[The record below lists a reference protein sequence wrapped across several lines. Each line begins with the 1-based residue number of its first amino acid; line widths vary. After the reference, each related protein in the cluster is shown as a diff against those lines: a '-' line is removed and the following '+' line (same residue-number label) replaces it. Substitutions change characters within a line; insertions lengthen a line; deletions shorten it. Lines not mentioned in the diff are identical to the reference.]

1 VAAPLDDRV
10 RWGMGDAVAA
20 TVIGIVVSAVVGGL
34 VLGIAGVDSS
44 DDLALWALGVL
55 QVPLWVGL
63 AGVPIWASRKKGT
76 GSLDRDFG
84 LRMRWLD
91 VPVGLVAGF
100 GCQVLFAVA
109 APPIYRGFGIDP
121 DKINEA
127 SEKLADK
134 AHDPFGVICLF
145 LMVVV
150 GAALVEE
157 LCYRGLW
164 LRAIAKRWGVVTG
177 VVLSSLVFGLVHFEL
192 YALPLLAL
200 FGAVLGTLAAR
211 TGRLGPSIWAHVAFN
226 LTAVV
231 DLLRK

>member
-1 VAAPLDDRV
+1 
-10 RWGMGDAVAA
+10 MGDAVAA
-20 TVIGIVVSAVVGGL
+20 TVIGIVVSSVVGGL
-34 VLGIAGVDSS
+34 VLGIAGYDSS

-55 QVPLWVGL
+55 QIPLWVGL
-63 AGVPIWASRKKGT
+63 AGVPIWASWKKGT
-76 GSLDRDFG
+76 GSLAQDFG
-84 LRMRWLD
+84 LRMRWID

-100 GCQVLFAVA
+100 ACQIAFAVV
-109 APPIYRGFGIDP
+109 APPIYRGLGIDP

-134 AHDPFGVICLF
+134 AHDPFGVLCLF

-164 LRAIAKRWGVVTG
+164 MRAIAKRWGAVAG
-177 VVLSSLVFGLVHFEL
+177 VLLSALVFGLVHFEL

-200 FGAVLGTLAAR
+200 FGVVLGTLAAR

>member
-1 VAAPLDDRV
+1 L
-10 RWGMGDAVAA
+10 GDAVAA
-20 TVIGIVVSAVVGGL
+20 TVIGIVVSSVVGGL
-34 VLGIAGVDSS
+34 VLGVAGYDSS
-44 DDLALWALGVL
+44 DELALWALGLL
-55 QVPLWVGL
+55 QIPLWVGL
-63 AGVPIWASRKKGT
+63 AGVPVWASWKKGS
-76 GSLDRDFG
+76 GSLRRDFG
-84 LRMRWLD
+84 LEMRPWD
-91 VPVGLVAGF
+91 VPIGLAVGFASQL
-100 GCQVLFAVA
+100 LFAVA
-109 APPIYRGFGIDP
+109 APPIYRALSLDP

-150 GAALVEE
+150 GAAIVEE

-164 LRAIAKRWGVVTG
+164 MRSAIRRMGVVG
-177 VVLSSLVFGLVHFEL
+177 GIAFSSLVFGLVHFEL

-200 FGAVLGTLAAR
+200 FGAVLGVLAAR
-211 TGRLGPSIWAHVAFN
+211 SGRLGPAIWAHVAFN

>member
-1 VAAPLDDRV
+1 
-10 RWGMGDAVAA
+10 MGDAVAA
-20 TVIGIVVSAVVGGL
+20 TVIGM
-34 VLGIAGVDSS
+34 VLGTIVASIAVAVSGEPDVDG
-44 DDLALWALGVL
+44 LPLWALGVL
-55 QVPLWVGL
+55 QIPLWVGL
-63 AGVPIWASRKKGT
+63 AGVPIWASWKKGT
-76 GSLDRDFG
+76 RSLDRDFG
-84 LRMRWLD
+84 LRVRWVD

-100 GCQVLFAVA
+100 ACQLAFAVA
-109 APPIYRGFGIDP
+109 APPIYRGLGIDP

-134 AHDPFGVICLF
+134 AHDPFGVLCLF

-164 LRAIAKRWGVVTG
+164 MRAIANRWGTVAG
-177 VVLSSLVFGLVHFEL
+177 VLLSALVFGLVHFEL

-200 FGAVLGTLAAR
+200 FGVVLGTLAAR

>member
-1 VAAPLDDRV
+1 
-10 RWGMGDAVAA
+10 MGDAVAA

-34 VLGIAGVDSS
+34 VLGIAGVQDS
-44 DDLALWALGVL
+44 DRLALWALGLL
-55 QVPLWVGL
+55 QIPLWVGL
-63 AGVPIWASRKKGT
+63 AGVPVWASHRKGT
-76 GSLDRDFG
+76 GSVARDFG
-84 LRMRWLD
+84 LRMRWVD
-91 VPVGLVAGF
+91 VPVGLATGF
-100 GCQVLFAVA
+100 ACQLVFAVG
-109 APPIYRGFGIDP
+109 APPLYRALGLDP

-127 SEKLADK
+127 STKLADK
-134 AHDPFGVICLF
+134 AHDPFGVACLF

-164 LRAIAKRWGVVTG
+164 LRAIARRWGTVAG
-177 VVLSSLVFGLVHFEL
+177 VLLSGLVFGLVHFEL

-200 FGAVLGTLAAR
+200 FGIVLGTLAAR
-211 TGRLGPSIWAHVAFN
+211 TGRLGPGIWAHMAFN